1 MCAVSCGAAE
11 LENFL
16 ATIVRRC
23 RGWSAGAGAGAGVP
37 GLECRGWGRGRPEP
51 DEMIQES

>member
-16 ATIVRRC
+16 ATIVL
-23 RGWSAGAGAGAGVP
+23 GAGAGAGAAP
-37 GLECRGWGRGRPEP
+37 SLTR
-51 DEMIQES
+51 

>member
-23 RGWSAGAGAGAGVP
+23 RGWSAGAAP
-37 GLECRGWGRGRPEP
+37 SLTR
-51 DEMIQES
+51 

>member
-23 RGWSAGAGAGAGVP
+23 RGGGRGWG
-37 GLECRGWGRGRPEP
+37 RGWGRGRPEP

>member
-16 ATIVRRC
+16 ATIVRQC
-23 RGWSAGAGAGAGVP
+23 RAGVP
-37 GLECRGWGRGRPEP
+37 GLECRGRPEP

>member
-1 MCAVSCGAAE
+1 MCAGSCGAAE

-16 ATIVRRC
+16 ATIVL
-23 RGWSAGAGAGAGVP
+23 GA
-37 GLECRGWGRGRPEP
+37 GLECRGRPEP